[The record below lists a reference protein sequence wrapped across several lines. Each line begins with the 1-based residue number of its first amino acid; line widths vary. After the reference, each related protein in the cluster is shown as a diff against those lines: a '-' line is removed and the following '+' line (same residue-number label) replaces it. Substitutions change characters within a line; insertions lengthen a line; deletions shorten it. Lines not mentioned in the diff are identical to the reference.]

1 MGAITLNDVL
11 IILMAVGWLVLL
23 EGLLSVDN
31 ALVLAM
37 MVRHLPKEQQK
48 RALRYGIW
56 GAFTFRVIAV
66 ILAKYMLD
74 IWYLKVIGGFYLL
87 YLAGAHFWPKGEER
101 DHEFKARRFGRGF
114 WGTVVSVEL
123 ADIVFSLDSI
133 LAAVSMAEGLP
144 NIGKATK
151 FGVVIVGGILG
162 ILTMRFV
169 ARRFILLLERFRGLE
184 TGAYGLVAWIGLK
197 LCAGGLHDGKMIS
210 TPMNEW
216 GFWIG
221 MAAILGGSLL
231 YKPKGGQPP
240 SPEASAA
247 IEAALRM
254 ASGEDEPIEEVG
266 EPPSAAL
273 SPKDATSNG
282 EIGSVQKL
290 AEPFETPE

>member
-1 MGAITLNDVL
+1 MGAITPNDVL

-37 MVRHLPKEQQK
+37 MVRHLPHEQQK

-56 GAFTFRVIAV
+56 GAFTFRVLAV
-66 ILAKYMLD
+66 IAAKYMLH
-74 IWYLKVIGGFYLL
+74 IWYLKVVGGIYLL
-87 YLAGAHFWPKGEER
+87 YLAVSHFWPNGVEE
-101 DHEFKARRFGRGF
+101 DLGSKAKRFGRGF
-114 WGTVVSVEL
+114 WGTVVSVEI

-144 NIGKATK
+144 EHIGDWTR
-151 FGVVIVGGILG
+151 FGVVIVGGMLG

-169 ARRFILLLERFRGLE
+169 ARRFILLLEKFPGLE

-197 LCAGGLHDGKMIS
+197 LAAGGLHDGEIIHAK
-210 TPMNEW
+210 MNEW

-221 MAAILGGSLL
+221 MAVILGGSLL
-231 YKPKGGQPP
+231 YKPKNSLPP
-240 SPEASAA
+240 SAETSAA

-254 ASGEDEPIEEVG
+254 VSGEDEPVEQV
-266 EPPSAAL
+266 
-273 SPKDATSNG
+273 
-282 EIGSVQKL
+282 
-290 AEPFETPE
+290 AEQLNVPD